1 MYLNKPAMDRA
12 FQVLCHP
19 HSTSQ
24 FKLEALKPFSGRETE
39 MLRERFLRY
48 CRRKDMYTFFRWYCK
63 LDSQTF
69 EEVLPLHYAVPE
81 AQRRFS
87 LPAGLCAKI
96 ALEMLDEVVLR

>member
-1 MYLNKPAMDRA
+1 MYLNKPAMNLAFRA
-12 FQVLCHP
+12 LISP
-19 HSTSQ
+19 YRTSNR
-24 FKLEALKPFSGRETE
+24 ALRALAPLSGRETI
-39 MLRERFLRY
+39 RVQERFLRY